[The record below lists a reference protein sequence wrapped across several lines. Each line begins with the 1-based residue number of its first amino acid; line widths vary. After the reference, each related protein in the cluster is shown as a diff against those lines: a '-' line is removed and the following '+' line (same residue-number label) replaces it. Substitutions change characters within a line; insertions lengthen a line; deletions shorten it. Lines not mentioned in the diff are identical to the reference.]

1 MRGLRGYGRSRS
13 GFLLN
18 TGVFDRISLTGLV
31 LTSAGTAGLATAQTA
46 TPYEVWAPLMCGCL
60 AALIVRGI
68 AITTPSRKKRVIVFE
83 VLVTLLSVLLTGA
96 IIFDRQYTIM
106 YATFTGMG
114 IGALGVGVI
123 GMARTWAKTMLQN
136 LAKSYLA
143 ASDPKKPEPS
153 DSRAG
158 SSDAR

>member
-1 MRGLRGYGRSRS
+1 MCGLRGFGRSRT

-68 AITTPSRKKRVIVFE
+68 AITTPSRKKRVMVFE
-83 VLVTLLSVLLTGA
+83 VLVTLLSVLLTGT
-96 IIFDRQYTIM
+96 IIYDRQYTIM
-106 YATFTGMG
+106 YSTFTGMG
-114 IGALGVGVI
+114 VGALGVGVI

-143 ASDPKKPEPS
+143 ASDPKKPE
-153 DSRAG
+153 A
-158 SSDAR
+158 

>member
-1 MRGLRGYGRSRS
+1 M
-13 GFLLN
+13 
-18 TGVFDRISLTGLV
+18 FDRISLTGLV

-68 AITTPSRKKRVIVFE
+68 AITTPSRKKRVMVFE

-106 YATFTGMG
+106 YATFAGMG

-136 LAKSYLA
+136 IAKSYLA
-143 ASDPKKPEPS
+143 ASDPKKLDP
-153 DSRAG
+153 
-158 SSDAR
+158 

>member
-1 MRGLRGYGRSRS
+1 MCGLRGVGRSRT

-68 AITTPSRKKRVIVFE
+68 AITTPSRKKRVMVFE
-83 VLVTLLSVLLTGA
+83 ILVTLLSVLLTGT
-96 IIFDRQYTIM
+96 IIYDRQYTIM
-106 YATFTGMG
+106 YSTFTGMG

-143 ASDPKKPEPS
+143 ASDPKTP
-153 DSRAG
+153 
-158 SSDAR
+158 DA

>member
-1 MRGLRGYGRSRS
+1 MRGLCSLGRARTH
-13 GFLLN
+13 FLLN
-18 TGVFDRISLTGLV
+18 IIVFDRISLSGLV

-68 AITTPSRKKRVIVFE
+68 AITTPSRKKRVMVFE
-83 VLVTLLSVLLTGA
+83 VLVTLLSVLLTGT
-96 IIFDRQYTIM
+96 IIYDRQYTIM
-106 YATFTGMG
+106 YATFAGMG

-143 ASDPKKPEPS
+143 ASDPKTPAP
-153 DSRAG
+153 
-158 SSDAR
+158 